1 MEAVEELKPERNQ
14 KRDEEK
20 KKRDVVADLRAGR
33 VNITVDA
40 VGYEQ
45 YSGRQH
51 AHEKNRRDRIDVTI
65 KFRAVL
71 LGGLDRARLM
81 LSLPSQSP
89 CRRQNAAQPL

>member
-1 MEAVEELKPERNQ
+1 MGINDRGDGVGRIMETVDELKPERNQ

-33 VNITVDA
+33 INITVDA

-51 AHEKNRRDRIDVTI
+51 AHEKNRRDRIDVMI
-65 KFRAVL
+65 KFGAVL
-71 LGGLDRARLM
+71 PGGLDRAR
-81 LSLPSQSP
+81 
-89 CRRQNAAQPL
+89 